1 MLTTHSPVLA
11 VASLRYTGRDSTSVT
26 PKQAKSQLTGGYS
39 QPTRRTTM
47 TPGGKRVLQ
56 AAAELFYRDGI
67 NAVGVAAVAQHAG
80 VTKKTLYDCFGS
92 KADLVVAYLHDR
104 HETWWT
110 YLGQRLAD
118 AGSPAA
124 LTVFDA
130 YLDHP
135 ALDSSRGCAF
145 LNAAAELP
153 HGHPGLEVVRHHKS
167 AVQAK
172 LAELARE
179 DAPHADDPD
188 GLADHLFL
196 ILEGAIAHT
205 RIDGDDRRTQQAKK
219 IAAALLNSERAA
231 R

>member
-1 MLTTHSPVLA
+1 
-11 VASLRYTGRDSTSVT
+11 
-26 PKQAKSQLTGGYS
+26 
-39 QPTRRTTM
+39 M

-92 KADLVVAYLHDR
+92 KADLVVAYLQDR

-110 YLGQRLAD
+110 HLGQRLAE

-130 YLDHP
+130 YLDNP
-135 ALDSSRGCAF
+135 ALDSSHGCAF

-153 HGHPGLEVVRHHKS
+153 RGHPGLEVVRHHKS

-179 DAPHADDPD
+179 DAPHAEDPD
-188 GLADHLFL
+188 GLADQLFL
-196 ILEGAIAHT
+196 ILEGAIAHR

-219 IAAALLNSERAA
+219 IAAALLK
-231 R
+231 